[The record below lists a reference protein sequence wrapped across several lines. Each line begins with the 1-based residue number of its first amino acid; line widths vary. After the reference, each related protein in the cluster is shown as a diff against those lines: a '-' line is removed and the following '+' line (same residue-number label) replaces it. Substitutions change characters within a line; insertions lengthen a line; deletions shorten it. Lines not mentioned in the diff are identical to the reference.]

1 MSTEGLKG
9 IDALRRALHQTA
21 DDVRTTAARTVREAD
36 EVDAEKRR
44 IAEQAAADAE
54 DAAIAARRLE
64 QESLDAQSAQDEKL
78 RDIDHRAGQQTYILT
93 GERPDVPAAEAPE
106 PPLLTHQ
113 EPPAEPPAAPVTPQ
127 PQPPAHPVRDWLNHR
142 PWWWWLVAIL
152 AAALMLAVVYPYWPT
167 WPARGITSA
176 SLRAVVVL
184 VAVLWAVIHAAVGF
198 TVGGLIAYRIEHRS
212 RREH

>member
-1 MSTEGLKG
+1 MLDNVKGL
-9 IDALRRALHQTA
+9 DEALRRRA
-21 DDVRTTAARTVREAD
+21 E
-36 EVDAEKRR
+36 AEKAIADGVIERSR
-44 IAEQAAADAE
+44 ALSDEQHTAELAHERARLNAELAERARQQRFEDQSEARNHEAEQLT
-54 DAAIAARRLE
+54 RV
-64 QESLDAQSAQDEKL
+64 
-78 RDIDHRAGQQTYILT
+78 IDGAPPLQ
-93 GERPDVPAAEAPE
+93 PE

-113 EPPAEPPAAPVTPQ
+113 EPPAAEPPAPPTTVEPQ
-127 PQPPAHPVRDWLNHR
+127 PQPPAHPVRDWLDHR
-142 PWWWWLVAIL
+142 PWWWWLGAVL